1 MSKPDDRIFFFP
13 VIIDF
18 VELKKFYFMLIF
30 FFFFLII
37 VLSNIINNFLL
48 PGIST
53 FF

>member
-13 VIIDF
+13 SNYRFRRIKEILFHVNF
-18 VELKKFYFMLIF
+18 L
-30 FFFFLII
+30 FFFLII

-48 PGIST
+48 PSIST